1 MTSRREDQFSYIV
14 SSDGCLDIFPENQAN
29 NFKIMLKDPIEFK
42 SDEDWEVGL
51 IDIHYPYSWYNV
63 SSDMRIAY
71 ADGVGTGYVDFPDS
85 QCTKLSDLITYIKE
99 QMSPKYKV
107 KIDEFGRIKFAVSE
121 GLTCC
126 DMGFSPGLISLLA
139 LPSSDSTIQIESF
152 ERRSKY
158 REVFGKFW
166 KNGINPLDKDE
177 DLFDIDWKNNTDDEI
192 FNVLKE
198 YLDDDKLNTVTIF
211 NDLITP
217 KNGLVATP
225 KNGVVNKNGFEG
237 YTQQYQMNIKLFLA
251 AFKTFYGTEDCP
263 GKIITG
269 EYMPRMSPVLQLHIY
284 SNIVQPVDMND
295 STVRLMKIVN
305 IRGLQGSVTQEVFTH
320 PTYQPVEKTRKIS
333 MIHIYIKNENGDL
346 VPFVDG
352 QVLMTLHFRR
362 QRLRH

>member
-63 SSDMRIAY
+63 SSDMRIAC
-71 ADGVGTGYVDFPDS
+71 ADGVGTGYVQFPDS
-85 QCTKLSDLITYIKE
+85 QCTKLSDLLTYIQH
-99 QMSPKYKV
+99 QMSPKYNV
-107 KIDEFGRIKFAVSE
+107 KIDEFGRFQFAASA

-126 DMGFSPGLISLLA
+126 DVGFSPSLISLLA
-139 LPSSDSTIQIESF
+139 LPSLDSTIQIESF

-177 DLFDIDWKNNTDDEI
+177 DLFDVDWTNNEDDEI
-192 FNVLKE
+192 FKVLKE
-198 YLDDDKLNTVTIF
+198 YLDDEKLNTVTIF
-211 NDLITP
+211 NKL
-217 KNGLVATP
+217 ATP
-225 KNGVVNKNGFEG
+225 KNGVVKKNGFEG
-237 YTQQYQMNIKLFLA
+237 HTQQYQTNITLFLS
-251 AFKTFYGTEDCP
+251 AFKAFYGTEECP
-263 GKIITG
+263 GKVITG
-269 EYMPRMSPVLQLHIY
+269 EYMPRMSPVLPLHIY
-284 SNIVQPVDMND
+284 SNIVQPIDMND

-320 PTYQPVEKTRKIS
+320 PTYQPVKKTRKIS

-346 VPFVDG
+346 VPFVEG
-352 QVLMTLHFRR
+352 QVLVTLHFRR
-362 QRLRH
+362 QRHRH